1 MEKYFLI
8 ISLFAIA
15 TTTILLLIQV
25 LFVKWTDK
33 LFNIN
38 KINKP
43 ENKKEDEKK

>member
-25 LFVKWTDK
+25 LFIKWTDK

-43 ENKKEDEKK
+43 ENKKEDKKK